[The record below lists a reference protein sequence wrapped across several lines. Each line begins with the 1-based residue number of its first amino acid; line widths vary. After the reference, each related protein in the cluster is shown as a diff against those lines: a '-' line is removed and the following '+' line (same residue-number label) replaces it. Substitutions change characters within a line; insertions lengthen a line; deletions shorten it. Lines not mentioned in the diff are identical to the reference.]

1 MLQTLL
7 NYLKI
12 GRQNYQKPITLPL
25 ENIFQRVSHMDFPPN
40 DRKSPTQNFKISLY
54 FKFADVTKVAE
65 ANNG

>member
-25 ENIFQRVSHMDFPPN
+25 ENASLIWTFHLTTENLQPKTSKFPY
-40 DRKSPTQNFKISLY
+40 ISNLLM
-54 FKFADVTKVAE
+54 
-65 ANNG
+65 